1 MEAYGLA
8 GVTAPCQG
16 AADTRDDAGSADA
29 FADALIG
36 LVPAAVRL
44 GRVMGLSGDEAA
56 DAVQEAVVRAW
67 RHRDQLRGPL
77 KPWFLAIVRRRAG
90 RVRRWLTVPAFWG
103 AAPPTEWPHPEAMD
117 PSLASALAIL
127 RPRYRAVLWL
137 RYGLDLSTADAAEV
151 LGISEAATKQLCLR
165 ARAAVRARL
174 AEGDA
179 HGR

>member
-1 MEAYGLA
+1 MEAYGA
-8 GVTAPCQG
+8 GVAAPWQG
-16 AADTRDDAGSADA
+16 AADTRDEIGSADA

-44 GRVMGLSGDEAA
+44 GRVMGLSSDEAA

-77 KPWFLAIVRRRAG
+77 KPWFLAIVRRRVG
-90 RVRRWLTVPAFWG
+90 RVRRWLTVPAFS
-103 AAPPTEWPHPEAMD
+103 AAVPPTEWPRPEAMD
-117 PSLASALAIL
+117 PSLAAAVGAL

-151 LGISEAATKQLCLR
+151 LGISEAAAKQLCLR

-174 AEGDA
+174 AEDDTS
-179 HGR
+179 GR